1 MTSIRIGEISIYFC
15 SRRIACCLATSASAL
30 QYKFKTSLQHSV
42 NGVASLAAQD
52 ELTKLVTVSS
62 MGLSTAAEVNDYMK
76 TRSYVEGYAFSAKDV
91 EVFGKIGL
99 PDQKARPHAY
109 RWYVHTAA
117 LSGSKCL
124 ALVAGGAGSKPTPA
138 PATRARHLLPDRAAV
153 WTYQRYACGC
163 CFWSGRPI
171 LPNTST
177 SLAEKA

>member
-1 MTSIRIGEISIYFC
+1 
-15 SRRIACCLATSASAL
+15 
-30 QYKFKTSLQHSV
+30 
-42 NGVASLAAQD
+42 
-52 ELTKLVTVSS
+52 

-99 PDQKARPHAY
+99 PDQKQHPHAY

-138 PATRARHLLPDRAAV
+138 PAKAAAPKKAAPAKPAARKTTASTEAAVRAAV
-153 WTYQRYACGC
+153 VVVRRS
-163 CFWSGRPI
+163 FS
-171 LPNTST
+171 ST
-177 SLAEKA
+177 